1 MHPIARHQ
9 FGMRQTALP
18 ADPAQRSFGDDLRR
32 LRAARRLSQL
42 DLALTSDVSAR
53 HISFLESGRASPSR
67 DMVLQLGHAL
77 RLPGSGLN
85 ALLQSA
91 GFAPVFR
98 ASSLAS
104 SELAPFRRIVDEMI
118 ARHAPYPALVLDRLW
133 NVLEANSG
141 AQLLLGPLQAASPE
155 PNIVRLLADSPQ
167 AETMIPNLP
176 EVLAEL
182 ARRIRAEMAHAGMDH
197 QLADLLALIER
208 RLAHLPMVDR
218 ARPGRAV
225 VPVQIATPLGEIRLL
240 TVMAHF
246 GASDDITV
254 QDLRIELLFP
264 ADEASANALKALPA
278 QS

>member
-1 MHPIARHQ
+1 MDLRRAARHH
-9 FGMRQTALP
+9 FGMRQTAQP
-18 ADPAQRSFGDDLRR
+18 TDPAQRAFGDDLRR
-32 LRAARRLSQL
+32 FRSARRLSQL

-67 DMVLQLGHAL
+67 DMVLQLGQAL

-91 GFAPVFR
+91 GYAPVFR
-98 ASSLAS
+98 ASSLGSA
-104 SELAPFRRIVDEMI
+104 ELAPFRRIVDQMI

-133 NVLEANSG
+133 NVLEATPS
-141 AQLLLGPLQAASPE
+141 AQALLGPLQSSPPE
-155 PNIVRLLADSPQ
+155 SSVVRLLAASPT
-167 AETMIPNLP
+167 AEALIPNLP

-197 QLADLLALIER
+197 QLTSLLAFIER
-208 RLAHLPMVDR
+208 RLAELPAVDR

-225 VPVQIATPLGEIRLL
+225 VPVHISTPHGEVRLL

-264 ADEASANALKALPA
+264 ADDASAEVLTAL
-278 QS
+278 SV